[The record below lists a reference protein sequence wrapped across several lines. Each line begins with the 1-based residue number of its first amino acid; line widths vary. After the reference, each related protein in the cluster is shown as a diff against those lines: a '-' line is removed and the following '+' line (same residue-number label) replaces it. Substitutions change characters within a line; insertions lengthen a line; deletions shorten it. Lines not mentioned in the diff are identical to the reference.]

1 MPINTFLLTHQLFA
15 VDLQFCQNNKGV
27 CKNNG
32 KCENARSPSGQPY
45 RCTCPSGFR
54 GDHCE
59 IMQLDCLSHGC
70 RNGGQCTQHMDGQV
84 GLVFTKCW
92 YSKLNSRLIFHFLF
106 QSRCICPKG
115 YYGNLCEFNQTVCSE
130 HPCQAA
136 NSVCHPLPRPKNG
149 RQFYCSCPPGYTGDN
164 CEINIDDCASKPCQN
179 GKTSR
184 VICYLNHS

>member
-130 HPCQAA
+130 HPCQGQKTVV
-136 NSVCHPLPRPKNG
+136 NSTAPVHQVIRVTTVKLTLMTVLQSHVKMVRHPVLFAIWTIRK
-149 RQFYCSCPPGYTGDN
+149 
-164 CEINIDDCASKPCQN
+164 I
-179 GKTSR
+179 
-184 VICYLNHS
+184 